1 MKDVEILKELAAYAD
16 HQKGQLNILSES
28 LRDVEADVMNV
39 ASSDEETNE
48 IESGLY
54 AIWQVY
60 NKVFEKNHSVRE
72 WLKDKLEELEGKEE

>member
-16 HQKGQLNILSES
+16 HQKKQLNILSES

-54 AIWQVY
+54 AIRQVY